1 MRTNQKYL
9 REERFAIT
17 VSKVHPKDYNEGQT
31 ERKEY
36 ILEADLYTNRWE
48 QTPILYEAQTFSLSD
63 ACAITSVLNKI
74 NKCYFEILPIFEMQI
89 FESKINTFPNE

>member
-36 ILEADLYTNRWE
+36 ILEADLYTNRW
-48 QTPILYEAQTFSLSD
+48 
-63 ACAITSVLNKI
+63 
-74 NKCYFEILPIFEMQI
+74 
-89 FESKINTFPNE
+89 